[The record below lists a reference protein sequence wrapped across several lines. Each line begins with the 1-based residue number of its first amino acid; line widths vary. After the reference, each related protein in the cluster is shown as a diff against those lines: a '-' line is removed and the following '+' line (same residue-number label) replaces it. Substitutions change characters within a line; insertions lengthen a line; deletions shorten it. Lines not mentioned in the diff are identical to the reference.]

1 MKNDSLI
8 VKTAKETLEVEIQA
22 LMQLKAC
29 IGPDF
34 VAVVQAIANS
44 NGRLIVTG
52 VGKSALIAQKIVAT
66 LNSTGTP
73 AVFLHAADAIHGDL
87 GMVQAPDLIL
97 CLSKSGETAEIKV
110 LVPLVKSLGNPLIAM
125 VSNPNS
131 FLGKKANYV
140 LHTPIEKE
148 ADPNNLAPTA
158 STTAQIALGDALA
171 TALLALKGFT
181 PKDFAQYHPGG
192 ALGKR
197 LYLRVNDLYPNNES
211 PKVLATD
218 NLRTTILEMTSKR
231 LGATAVVD
239 EQNQLLG
246 IITDGDLRRMLEKT
260 PNTDHIRARN
270 LMTAGPKTILPD
282 AMAFQALDEM
292 RQNSITQL
300 IVADQTGHYL
310 GFIHLHDLIREG
322 LI

>member
-1 MKNDSLI
+1 MKNESLI
-8 VKTAKETLEVEIQA
+8 VKTAKETLDVEIQT
-22 LMQLKAC
+22 LMQLKDC
-29 IGPDF
+29 INQDF
-34 VAVVQAIANS
+34 IAVVQAIAGS
-44 NGRLIVTG
+44 SGRLIVTG

-73 AVFLHAADAIHGDL
+73 ALFLHAADAIHGDL
-87 GMVQAPDLIL
+87 GMVQPADLIL

-110 LVPLVKSLGNPLIAM
+110 LVPLVQSLGNQLIAM
-125 VSNPNS
+125 VSNPAS
-131 FLGKKANYV
+131 FLGKKANYI

-158 STTAQIALGDALA
+158 STTAQVALGDALA
-171 TALLALKGFT
+171 TSLLALKGFT

-197 LYLRVNDLYPNNES
+197 LYLRVSDLFPNNEQ

-218 NLRTTILEMTSKR
+218 DLRTIILEMTSKR
-231 LGATAVVD
+231 LGATAVVSHD
-239 EQNQLLG
+239 NQLLG

-260 PNTDHIRARN
+260 ANTKHLIAKD
-270 LMTAGPKTILPD
+270 LMTAGPQFIDPD
-282 AMAFQALDEM
+282 AMAFQALDQM
-292 RQNSITQL
+292 RENSITQL
-300 IVADQTGHYL
+300 IVADQSGQYL